1 MKPGKPFFYILLGLL
16 AAILVALGLLH
27 TQIESIFPVKANDIA
42 DFIMFAAVGI
52 MLWNRKV
59 LGDEKKAAAARKK
72 EEEDAAAARTV
83 EAADATDAAAPADEE
98 SGTDAP
104 H

>member
-1 MKPGKPFFYILLGLL
+1 MKPGKTFFYILLGVLT
-16 AAILVALGLLH
+16 AILIALGLLH
-27 TQIESIFPVKANDIA
+27 TQIEKIFYPVKANDIA

-59 LGDEKKAAAARKK
+59 LGDEKKAAAARKLQ
-72 EEEDAAAARTV
+72 EEEETAARQV
-83 EAADATDAAAPADEE
+83 KAEDPYGDAVDEK

>member
-1 MKPGKPFFYILLGLL
+1 MKPGKTFFYILLGVLT
-16 AAILVALGLLH
+16 AILIALGLLH
-27 TQIESIFPVKANDIA
+27 TQIEKIFYPVKANDIA

-59 LGDEKKAAAARKK
+59 LGDEKKAAAARKLQ
-72 EEEDAAAARTV
+72 EEEEAAARQVKAEDPYEDAA
-83 EAADATDAAAPADEE
+83 DEK

-104 H
+104 L